1 MDTLSVRVG
10 ENLWIGSAHPIV
22 VQTMCNTHT
31 ADVDATVAQC
41 VRLYHSGAQLIRI
54 TVPAL
59 SDVKALAEIRRRLRE
74 EEGVDTP
81 LVADVHFSSEIAMAV
96 VPVVEKIRI
105 NPGNFHPDHD
115 RAREL
120 FARFL
125 ALCKEHGRAIRIGLN
140 HGSLGKYIVEK
151 YGNTPQAMALA
162 AMEWIQM
169 CLDAAF
175 YQVVVSLKASN
186 TVVMVEAYRALARMM
201 QEKGVVFPL
210 HVGVTEAG
218 NGDSGRIKSC
228 VAISTLLS
236 EGIGNTI
243 RVSLTEPPENE
254 IPVAFYL
261 AHRYGLPKVVRKG
274 EIEGR
279 CPSKLPSEGIHCPS
293 SFAGQGREDID
304 LSSSASGLARQGM
317 EDIDLSFRPPYL
329 ALQRLTKKEEA
340 ILKAACDWGAPLLN
354 HEVDDIP
361 LEDAYL
367 KDEILQA
374 CRRRFYRP
382 EYIACP
388 GCGRTLYNLEETFN
402 RVKERTAHFQDV
414 VIAVMG
420 CIVNGP
426 GEMADADYGYVGE
439 GRGKVT
445 LYRKK
450 EPVLRHIPE
459 DEAVD
464 KLVELIT
471 TDREG

>member
-1 MDTLSVRVG
+1 MNNAIKTRTVHVG
-10 ENLWIGSAHPIV
+10 NVLIGSDHPIV

-31 ADVDATVAQC
+31 SDVEATVAQC
-41 VRLYHSGAQLIRI
+41 ERLIQAGAQLIRI
-54 TVPAL
+54 TVPSL
-59 SDVKALAEIRRRLRE
+59 SDVPALQEIRRR
-74 EEGVDTP
+74 VNADVP
-81 LVADVHFSSEIAMAV
+81 LVADIHFSAEVAMAV

-105 NPGNFHPDHD
+105 NPGNFHPNHEK
-115 RAREL
+115 AREL
-120 FARFL
+120 FGAFL
-125 ALCKEHGRAIRIGLN
+125 RKCREYDRAIRIGLN

-162 AMEWIQM
+162 ATEWIDM
-169 CLDAAF
+169 CVEEDF
-175 YQVVVSLKASN
+175 YNVVVSLKASN
-186 TVVMVEAYRALARMM
+186 TVVMVQAYRELARLM

-228 VAISTLLS
+228 VAISTLLA

-254 IPVAFYL
+254 IPVAQYL
-261 AHRYGLPKVVRKG
+261 ANRYSDP
-274 EIEGR
+274 
-279 CPSKLPSEGIHCPS
+279 
-293 SFAGQGREDID
+293 
-304 LSSSASGLARQGM
+304 SASGLRMTENTGLRM
-317 EDIDLSFRPPYL
+317 TTSCHSERS
-329 ALQRLTKKEEA
+329 EES

-354 HEVDDIP
+354 HEIDDIP
-361 LEDAYL
+361 IEDEYL

-374 CRRRFYRP
+374 CRRRFYKP

-388 GCGRTLYNLEETFN
+388 GCGRTLYDLESTFN
-402 RVKERTAHFQDV
+402 KVKAATSQFKDI

-439 GRGKVT
+439 GFGKVT

-450 EPVLRHIPE
+450 DPVLRHIPE
-459 DEAVD
+459 DEAVE

-471 TDREG
+471 ADRAK

>member
-1 MDTLSVRVG
+1 MKPVLQTRTVCVGDSVF
-10 ENLWIGSAHPIV
+10 IGSGHPIV

-31 ADVDATVAQC
+31 SDIEATVAQC
-41 VRLYHSGAQLIRI
+41 RRLAAAGAQLIRI
-54 TVPAL
+54 TVPAMA
-59 SDVKALAEIRRRLRE
+59 DVQHLAEIRRRLRE
-74 EEGVDTP
+74 EGIQTP
-81 LVADVHFSSEIAMAV
+81 LVADIHFSSEIAMAV

-105 NPGNFHPDHD
+105 NPGNFHPDHEKA
-115 RAREL
+115 RAL
-120 FARFL
+120 FGQFL
-125 ALCKEHGRAIRIGLN
+125 GLCKQYNRAIRIGLN

-162 AMEWIQM
+162 AMEWVEM
-169 CLDAAF
+169 CIDAQF
-175 YQVVVSLKASN
+175 YNVVVSLKASN
-186 TVVMVEAYRALARMM
+186 TVVMVNAYRELARLMR
-201 QEKGVVFPL
+201 EKGVVFPL

-243 RVSLTEPPENE
+243 RVSLTEDPANE
-254 IPVAFYL
+254 LPVAQYL
-261 AHRYGLPKVVRKG
+261 AHRYSGAAA
-274 EIEGR
+274 
-279 CPSKLPSEGIHCPS
+279 PSLS
-293 SFAGQGREDID
+293 ARE
-304 LSSSASGLARQGM
+304 
-317 EDIDLSFRPPYL
+317 E
-329 ALQRLTKKEEA
+329 T

-361 LEDAYL
+361 LEDDYL
-367 KDEILQA
+367 KDELLQA
-374 CRRRFYRP
+374 CRRKFYKP

-402 RVKERTAHFQDV
+402 RVKEATSGFKDV

-439 GRGKVT
+439 GFGKVT

-459 DEAVD
+459 DEAVER
-464 KLVELIT
+464 LVELIKN
-471 TDREG
+471 DQAK

>member
-1 MDTLSVRVG
+1 METRTVRVG
-10 ENLWIGSAHPIV
+10 DVLIGSGHPIV

-31 ADVDATVAQC
+31 ADVAATVAQC
-41 VRLYHSGAQLIRI
+41 RRLAAVGSQLIRI
-54 TVPAL
+54 TVPSL
-59 SDVKALAEIRRRLRE
+59 SDVPALQQIHDTLRE
-74 EEGVDTP
+74 EGIQTP
-81 LVADVHFSSEIAMAV
+81 LVADIHFSAEVAMAV

-105 NPGNFHPDHD
+105 NPGNFHPDHEK
-115 RAREL
+115 ARQL
-120 FARFL
+120 FGQFL
-125 ALCKEHGRAIRIGLN
+125 EKCKQYNRAIRIGLN

-162 AMEWIQM
+162 AMEWVEM
-169 CLDAAF
+169 CMDAQF
-175 YQVVVSLKASN
+175 FNVVVSLKASN
-186 TVVMVEAYRALARMM
+186 TVVMVQAYRELARLM
-201 QEKGVVFPL
+201 QETGVVFPL

-243 RVSLTEPPENE
+243 RVSLTEDPANE
-254 IPVAFYL
+254 IPVAQYL
-261 AHRYGLPKVVRKG
+261 AHRYSDAAPVMLG
-274 EIEGR
+274 ER
-279 CPSKLPSEGIHCPS
+279 
-293 SFAGQGREDID
+293 
-304 LSSSASGLARQGM
+304 
-317 EDIDLSFRPPYL
+317 
-329 ALQRLTKKEEA
+329 EEA
-340 ILKAACDWGAPLLN
+340 ILRAACDWGAPLLN
-354 HEVDDIP
+354 HELDDIP
-361 LEDAYL
+361 LEDEYL

-374 CRRRFYRP
+374 CRRRFYKP

-388 GCGRTLYNLEETFN
+388 GCGRTLYDLENAFSK
-402 RVKERTAHFQDV
+402 VKAATAGCKDV

-439 GRGKVT
+439 GFGKVT

-450 EPVLRHIPE
+450 DPVLRHIPE

-471 TDREG
+471 ADRAE

>member
-1 MDTLSVRVG
+1 METRTVRVG
-10 ENLWIGSAHPIV
+10 DVLIGSGHPIV

-31 ADVDATVAQC
+31 ADVAATVAQC
-41 VRLYHSGAQLIRI
+41 RRLAAVGSQLIRI
-54 TVPAL
+54 TVPSL
-59 SDVKALAEIRRRLRE
+59 SDVPALQQIHDTLRE
-74 EEGVDTP
+74 EGIQTP
-81 LVADVHFSSEIAMAV
+81 LVADIHFSAEVAMAV

-105 NPGNFHPDHD
+105 NPGNFHPDHE
-115 RAREL
+115 RARQL
-120 FARFL
+120 FGQFL
-125 ALCKEHGRAIRIGLN
+125 EKCKQYNRAIRIGLN

-162 AMEWIQM
+162 AMEWVEM
-169 CLDAAF
+169 CIDAHF
-175 YQVVVSLKASN
+175 YNVVVSLKASN
-186 TVVMVEAYRALARMM
+186 TVVMVQAYRELARLMQEKGVVFPLHVGVTEAGNGDSGRIKSCVARLM

-243 RVSLTEPPENE
+243 RVSLTEDPANE
-254 IPVAFYL
+254 IPVAQYL
-261 AHRYGLPKVVRKG
+261 AHRYSDAAPVMLG
-274 EIEGR
+274 ER
-279 CPSKLPSEGIHCPS
+279 
-293 SFAGQGREDID
+293 
-304 LSSSASGLARQGM
+304 
-317 EDIDLSFRPPYL
+317 
-329 ALQRLTKKEEA
+329 EEA
-340 ILKAACDWGAPLLN
+340 ILRAACDWGAPLLN

-361 LEDAYL
+361 LEDEYL

-374 CRRRFYRP
+374 CRRRFYKP

-388 GCGRTLYNLEETFN
+388 GCGRTLYDLENTFN
-402 RVKERTAHFQDV
+402 KVKAATAGFKDV

-439 GRGKVT
+439 GAGKVT

-450 EPVLRHIPE
+450 DPVLRHIPE

-471 TDREG
+471 ADRAE

>member
-1 MDTLSVRVG
+1 METRTVRVG
-10 ENLWIGSAHPIV
+10 DVLIGSGHPIV

-31 ADVDATVAQC
+31 ADVAATVAQC
-41 VRLYHSGAQLIRI
+41 RRLAAVGSQLIRI
-54 TVPAL
+54 TVPSL
-59 SDVKALAEIRRRLRE
+59 SDVPALQQIHDTLRE
-74 EEGVDTP
+74 EGIQTP
-81 LVADVHFSSEIAMAV
+81 LVADIHFSAEVAMAV

-105 NPGNFHPDHD
+105 NPGNFHPDHEK
-115 RAREL
+115 ARQL
-120 FARFL
+120 FGQFL
-125 ALCKEHGRAIRIGLN
+125 EKCKQYNRAIRIGLN

-162 AMEWIQM
+162 AMEWVEM
-169 CLDAAF
+169 CMDAQF
-175 YQVVVSLKASN
+175 FNVVVSLKASN
-186 TVVMVEAYRALARMM
+186 TVVMVQAYRELARMM
-201 QEKGVVFPL
+201 QQKGVVFPL

-243 RVSLTEPPENE
+243 RVSLTEDPANE
-254 IPVAFYL
+254 IPVAQYL
-261 AHRYGLPKVVRKG
+261 ARRYGPV
-274 EIEGR
+274 I
-279 CPSKLPSEGIHCPS
+279 PSEAS
-293 SFAGQGREDID
+293 VSLSARET
-304 LSSSASGLARQGM
+304 
-317 EDIDLSFRPPYL
+317 
-329 ALQRLTKKEEA
+329 AL
-340 ILKAACDWGAPLLN
+340 LKAACDWGAPLLN

-361 LEDAYL
+361 LEDEYL

-374 CRRRFYRP
+374 CRRRFYKP

-388 GCGRTLYNLEETFN
+388 GCGRTLYDLENTFN
-402 RVKERTAHFQDV
+402 KVKAATAGFKDV

-439 GRGKVT
+439 GAGKVT

-450 EPVLRHIPE
+450 DPVLRHIPE
-459 DEAVD
+459 DEAVE

-471 TDREG
+471 ADRAE

>member
-1 MDTLSVRVG
+1 MKTRTVHVG
-10 ENLWIGSAHPIV
+10 NVLIGSGHPIV

-31 ADVDATVAQC
+31 ADVEATVAQC
-41 VRLYHSGAQLIRI
+41 LRLVKAGSQLIRI
-54 TVPAL
+54 TVPSL
-59 SDVKALAEIRRRLRE
+59 SDVPALQEIRKRVPAE
-74 EEGVDTP
+74 VP
-81 LVADVHFSSEIAMAV
+81 LVADIHFSAEVAMAV

-105 NPGNFHPDHD
+105 NPGNFHPNHEK
-115 RAREL
+115 AREL
-120 FARFL
+120 FGEL
-125 ALCKEHGRAIRIGLN
+125 LEMCKQYDRAIRIGLN

-162 AMEWIQM
+162 AMEWVEM
-169 CLDAAF
+169 CIEADF
-175 YQVVVSLKASN
+175 YNVVVSLKASN
-186 TVVMVEAYRALARMM
+186 TVVMVQAYRELARLM

-254 IPVAFYL
+254 IPVAQYL
-261 AHRYGLPKVVRKG
+261 AQRYGPVMPGTDRASL
-274 EIEGR
+274 
-279 CPSKLPSEGIHCPS
+279 S
-293 SFAGQGREDID
+293 ARE
-304 LSSSASGLARQGM
+304 AS
-317 EDIDLSFRPPYL
+317 
-329 ALQRLTKKEEA
+329 

-354 HEVDDIP
+354 HEIDDIP
-361 LEDAYL
+361 IEDEYL
-367 KDEILQA
+367 KDEIMQA
-374 CRRRFYRP
+374 CRRRFYKP

-388 GCGRTLYNLEETFN
+388 GCGRTLYDLENTFN
-402 RVKERTAHFQDV
+402 KVKERTGHFKDV

-439 GRGKVT
+439 GFGKVT

-450 EPVLRHIPE
+450 DPVLRHIPE

-471 TDREG
+471 ADRAK

>member
-1 MDTLSVRVG
+1 MKPVLQTRTVCVGDSVF
-10 ENLWIGSAHPIV
+10 IGSGHPIV

-31 ADVDATVAQC
+31 SDIEATVAQC
-41 VRLYHSGAQLIRI
+41 RRLAAAGAQLIRI
-54 TVPAL
+54 TVPAMA
-59 SDVKALAEIRRRLRE
+59 DVQHLAEIRRRLRE
-74 EEGVDTP
+74 EGIQTP
-81 LVADVHFSSEIAMAV
+81 LVADIHFSSEIAMAV

-105 NPGNFHPDHD
+105 NPGNFHPDHEKA
-115 RAREL
+115 RAL
-120 FARFL
+120 FGQFL
-125 ALCKEHGRAIRIGLN
+125 GLCKQYNRAIRIGLN

-162 AMEWIQM
+162 AMEWVEM
-169 CLDAAF
+169 CIDAQF
-175 YQVVVSLKASN
+175 YNVVVSLKASN
-186 TVVMVEAYRALARMM
+186 TVVMVNAYRELARLM
-201 QEKGVVFPL
+201 QEKGVIFPL

-243 RVSLTEPPENE
+243 RVSLTEDPANE
-254 IPVAFYL
+254 LPVAQYL
-261 AHRYGLPKVVRKG
+261 AHRYSGAAA
-274 EIEGR
+274 
-279 CPSKLPSEGIHCPS
+279 PSLS
-293 SFAGQGREDID
+293 ARE
-304 LSSSASGLARQGM
+304 
-317 EDIDLSFRPPYL
+317 E
-329 ALQRLTKKEEA
+329 T

-361 LEDAYL
+361 LEDDYL
-367 KDEILQA
+367 KDELLQA
-374 CRRRFYRP
+374 CRRKFYKP

-402 RVKERTAHFQDV
+402 RVKEATSGFKDV

-439 GRGKVT
+439 GFGKVT

-450 EPVLRHIPE
+450 DPVLRHIPE
-459 DEAVD
+459 DEAVER
-464 KLVELIT
+464 LVELIKN
-471 TDREG
+471 DQAK

>member
-1 MDTLSVRVG
+1 MKETMQTRTVRVG
-10 ENLWIGSAHPIV
+10 DHVLIGSGHPIV

-31 ADVDATVAQC
+31 ADVGATLAQC
-41 VRLYHSGAQLIRI
+41 RRLVEAGAEMIRI
-54 TVPAL
+54 TVPSL
-59 SDVKALAEIRRRLRE
+59 SDVSALERIHAALRA
-74 EEGVDTP
+74 EGVDVP
-81 LVADVHFSSEIAMAV
+81 LVADIHFSAEIAMAV

-105 NPGNFHPDHD
+105 NPGNFHPDH
-115 RAREL
+115 RKAREL
-120 FARFL
+120 FGQFL
-125 ALCKEHGRAIRIGLN
+125 ELCKKYDRAIRIGLN

-151 YGNTPQAMALA
+151 YGNTPEAMALA
-162 AMEWIQM
+162 AMEWVQM
-169 CLDAAF
+169 CVDARF
-175 YQVVVSLKASN
+175 YNVVVSLKASN
-186 TVVMVEAYRALARMM
+186 TVVMVQAYRELARMM

-243 RVSLTEPPENE
+243 RVSLTEDPANE
-254 IPVAFYL
+254 LPVARYL
-261 AHRYGLPKVVRKG
+261 AWRYGIPEQVRKDIG
-274 EIEGR
+274 
-279 CPSKLPSEGIHCPS
+279 PLFSPSELAP
-293 SFAGQGREDID
+293 ED
-304 LSSSASGLARQGM
+304 M
-317 EDIDLSFRPPYL
+317 
-329 ALQRLTKKEEA
+329 T

-354 HEVDDIP
+354 HEIDDIP
-361 LEDAYL
+361 VQDEYL
-367 KDEILQA
+367 RDEILQA
-374 CRRRFYRP
+374 CRRKFYKP

-402 RVKERTAHFQDV
+402 RVKAATGEFKDV

-439 GRGKVT
+439 GAGKVT

-464 KLVELIT
+464 KLVELIRK
-471 TDREG
+471 DREH

>member
-1 MDTLSVRVG
+1 MIEAMKTCTVRVG
-10 ENLWIGSAHPIV
+10 DVLIGSGHPIV

-31 ADVDATVAQC
+31 ADVAATVAQC
-41 VRLYHSGAQLIRI
+41 RRLAAVGAELIRI
-54 TVPAL
+54 TVPSL
-59 SDVKALAEIRRRLRE
+59 SDVPALQQIHDTLRAEGIQ
-74 EEGVDTP
+74 TP
-81 LVADVHFSSEIAMAV
+81 LVADIHFSAEVAMAV

-105 NPGNFHPDHD
+105 NPGNFHPDHEK
-115 RAREL
+115 ARQL
-120 FARFL
+120 FGQFL
-125 ALCKEHGRAIRIGLN
+125 EKCKQYDRAIRIGLN

-162 AMEWIQM
+162 AMEWVEM
-169 CLDAAF
+169 CMDANF
-175 YQVVVSLKASN
+175 YNVVVSLKASN
-186 TVVMVEAYRALARMM
+186 TVVMVQAYRELARMM

-243 RVSLTEPPENE
+243 RVSLTEDPANE
-254 IPVAFYL
+254 IPVAQYL
-261 AHRYGLPKVVRKG
+261 ARRYGPV
-274 EIEGR
+274 IPN
-279 CPSKLPSEGIHCPS
+279 CPSVIPSEAS
-293 SFAGQGREDID
+293 VS
-304 LSSSASGLARQGM
+304 LSPR
-317 EDIDLSFRPPYL
+317 D
-329 ALQRLTKKEEA
+329 EA
-340 ILKAACDWGAPLLN
+340 ILSAACDWGAPLLN

-361 LEDAYL
+361 LEDEYL

-374 CRRRFYRP
+374 CRRRFYKP

-388 GCGRTLYNLEETFN
+388 GCGRTLYDLENTFN
-402 RVKERTAHFQDV
+402 KVKAATAGFKDV

-439 GRGKVT
+439 GAGKVT

-459 DEAVD
+459 DEAVN

-471 TDREG
+471 ADRVSPLGD

>member
-1 MDTLSVRVG
+1 MNNPLQTRTVRVG
-10 ENLWIGSAHPIV
+10 EHVLIGSAHPIV

-31 ADVDATVAQC
+31 SDVEATVAQC
-41 VRLYHSGAQLIRI
+41 RKLAAAGSQLIRI
-54 TVPAL
+54 TVPAMA
-59 SDVKALAEIRRRLRE
+59 DVKHLEEIRRRLRK
-74 EEGVDTP
+74 EGIDTP
-81 LVADVHFSSEIAMAV
+81 LVADIHFSSEIAMAV

-105 NPGNFHPDHD
+105 NPGNFHPDHEKA
-115 RAREL
+115 RAL
-120 FARFL
+120 FGQFL
-125 ALCKEHGRAIRIGLN
+125 GLCKQYDRAIRIGLN

-151 YGNTPQAMALA
+151 YGNTPEAMALA
-162 AMEWIQM
+162 AMEWVDM
-169 CLDAAF
+169 CIEAGF
-175 YQVVVSLKASN
+175 YNVVVSLKASN
-186 TVVMVEAYRALARMM
+186 TVVMVNAYRNLARLM
-201 QEKGVVFPL
+201 QERGVVFPL

-228 VAISTLLS
+228 VAISTLLE

-254 IPVAFYL
+254 LPVAQYL
-261 AHRYGLPKVVRKG
+261 AWRYGLPEQVPEDIG
-274 EIEGR
+274 
-279 CPSKLPSEGIHCPS
+279 PHFSPSE
-293 SFAGQGREDID
+293 
-304 LSSSASGLARQGM
+304 LAPETLR
-317 EDIDLSFRPPYL
+317 
-329 ALQRLTKKEEA
+329 

-354 HEVDDIP
+354 HQVDDIP
-361 LEDAYL
+361 LEDTYL

-374 CRRRFYRP
+374 CRRKFYKP

-402 RVKERTAHFQDV
+402 RVKAATGQFKDV

-459 DEAVD
+459 DEAVE
-464 KLVELIT
+464 KLVALIAA
-471 TDREG
+471 DQAK

>member
-1 MDTLSVRVG
+1 MTKLMETRTVRVG
-10 ENLWIGSAHPIV
+10 DVLIGSGHPIV

-31 ADVDATVAQC
+31 ADVAATVAQC
-41 VRLYHSGAQLIRI
+41 RRLAAVGSQLIRI
-54 TVPAL
+54 TVPSL
-59 SDVKALAEIRRRLRE
+59 SDVPALQQIHDTLRE
-74 EEGVDTP
+74 EGIQTP
-81 LVADVHFSSEIAMAV
+81 LVADIHFSAEVAMAV

-105 NPGNFHPDHD
+105 NPGNFHPDHEK
-115 RAREL
+115 ARQL
-120 FARFL
+120 FGQFL
-125 ALCKEHGRAIRIGLN
+125 EKCKQYNRAIRIGLN

-162 AMEWIQM
+162 AMEWVEM
-169 CLDAAF
+169 CMDAQF
-175 YQVVVSLKASN
+175 FNVVVSLKASN
-186 TVVMVEAYRALARMM
+186 TVVMVQAYRELARMM
-201 QEKGVVFPL
+201 QQKGVVFPL

-243 RVSLTEPPENE
+243 RVSLTEDPANE
-254 IPVAFYL
+254 IPVAQYL
-261 AHRYGLPKVVRKG
+261 ARRYGPV
-274 EIEGR
+274 I
-279 CPSKLPSEGIHCPS
+279 PSEAS
-293 SFAGQGREDID
+293 VSLSARET
-304 LSSSASGLARQGM
+304 
-317 EDIDLSFRPPYL
+317 
-329 ALQRLTKKEEA
+329 ALLE
-340 ILKAACDWGAPLLN
+340 AACDWGAPLLN

-374 CRRRFYRP
+374 CRRRFYKP

-388 GCGRTLYNLEETFN
+388 GCGRTLYDLENTFN
-402 RVKERTAHFQDV
+402 KVKSATAGFKDV

-439 GRGKVT
+439 GAGKVT

-450 EPVLRHIPE
+450 DPVLRHIPE

-471 TDREG
+471 ADRAE

>member
-1 MDTLSVRVG
+1 MNKAIKTRTVHVG
-10 ENLWIGSAHPIV
+10 NVLLGSDHPIV

-31 ADVDATVAQC
+31 SDVDATVAQC
-41 VRLYHSGAQLIRI
+41 ERLIKAGAQLIRI
-54 TVPAL
+54 TVPSL
-59 SDVKALAEIRRRLRE
+59 SDVAPLKEIRRR
-74 EEGVDTP
+74 VQADVP
-81 LVADVHFSSEIAMAV
+81 LVADIHFSAEVAMAV

-105 NPGNFHPDHD
+105 NPGNFHPNHEK
-115 RAREL
+115 AREL
-120 FARFL
+120 FGKIL
-125 ALCKEHGRAIRIGLN
+125 EECKKYDRAIRIGLN
-140 HGSLGKYIVEK
+140 HGSLGKYIVEQ

-162 AMEWIQM
+162 AMEWVQM
-169 CLDAAF
+169 CLDAHF
-175 YQVVVSLKASN
+175 YNVVVSLKASN
-186 TVVMVEAYRALARMM
+186 TVVMVQAYRELARLM
-201 QEKGVVFPL
+201 QEKGEMFPL

-254 IPVAFYL
+254 IPVAQYL
-261 AHRYGLPKVVRKG
+261 AGRYSAAPAPTALG
-274 EIEGR
+274 ER
-279 CPSKLPSEGIHCPS
+279 
-293 SFAGQGREDID
+293 
-304 LSSSASGLARQGM
+304 
-317 EDIDLSFRPPYL
+317 
-329 ALQRLTKKEEA
+329 EEA

-361 LEDAYL
+361 IGDEYL

-374 CRRRFYRP
+374 CRRRFYKP

-388 GCGRTLYNLEETFN
+388 GCGRTLYDLENTFN
-402 RVKERTAHFQDV
+402 KVKAATGQFKDV

-439 GRGKVT
+439 GFGKVT

-450 EPVLRHIPE
+450 DPVLRHIPE
-459 DEAVD
+459 DEAVE

-471 TDREG
+471 ADRAE